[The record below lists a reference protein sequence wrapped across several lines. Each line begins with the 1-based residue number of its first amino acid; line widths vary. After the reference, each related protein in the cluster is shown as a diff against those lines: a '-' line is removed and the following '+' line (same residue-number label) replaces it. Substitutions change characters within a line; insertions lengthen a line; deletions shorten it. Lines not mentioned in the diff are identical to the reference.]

1 MVGRKFG
8 TGRAFRTIKEKGWN
22 GFNPEDADER
32 TALVKKHTA
41 IELFRDFCR
50 GAVHQNH
57 PHVLLRLIE
66 LLSGTDRLGILPV
79 NEEQ

>member
-22 GFNPEDADER
+22 GFNSEDTNQR
-32 TALVKKHTA
+32 TALIKEHTA
-41 IELFRDFCR
+41 MELFGDICR
-50 GAVHQNH
+50 RAVDKNH